1 MGSRI
6 LAVFAI
12 VFVGIAFGLVA
23 VVVFLTRGKSE
34 FWVDKKLRVGGMLL
48 TLSSIIGGASGCG
61 VFQPTCYDTAR
72 PPEQGEPEVMCYDV
86 AYEPYRFDLK
96 TISNNPTLTL
106 TGEKQG
112 EDGKFFY
119 KLTPKDS
126 DVEFAKGAIEMDTT
140 GKFTIATGKKATPGS
155 YELHLTEGA
164 LDGDNSQYVTTITF
178 AIKDDNK
185 Q

>member
-1 MGSRI
+1 MGNKI
-6 LAVFAI
+6 LAIIAI

-23 VVVFLTRGKSE
+23 VVVFLTRGRSE
-34 FWVDKKLRVGGMLL
+34 FWVDKKLKVGGLLL

-72 PPEQGEPEVMCYDV
+72 PPDTGEPEVMCYDV
-86 AYEPYRFDLK
+86 AYEPYRFDLGK
-96 TISNNPTLTL
+96 ISNTPTLTI
-106 TGEKQG
+106 TGEKRG

-119 KLTPKDS
+119 KITPKDS
-126 DVEFAKGAIEMDTT
+126 EVEFAKGAIELDTT

-164 LDGDNSQYVTTITF
+164 LYGDNCQYVTTITF

>member
-12 VFVGIAFGLVA
+12 VFVGIAFALVA
-23 VVVFLTRGKSE
+23 AVVFVTRGRSK

-61 VFQPTCYDTAR
+61 IFQPTCYDTAR
-72 PPEQGEPEVMCYDV
+72 PPDTGEPEVMCYDV
-86 AYEPYRFDLK
+86 AYEPYRFDLGK
-96 TISNNPTLTL
+96 VSNTPTLTI
-106 TGEKQG
+106 TGEKRG

-119 KLTPKDS
+119 KITPKDS

-155 YELHLTEGA
+155 YELQFTEGA

-178 AIKDDNK
+178 DVKDDTK
-185 Q
+185 

>member
-12 VFVGIAFGLVA
+12 AFVGIAFGLVA
-23 VVVFLTRGKSE
+23 VVVFLTRGRSE
-34 FWVDKKLRVGGMLL
+34 FWVDKKLKVGGMLL

-72 PPEQGEPEVMCYDV
+72 PPDTGEPEVTCYDV
-86 AYEPYRFDLK
+86 AYEPYRFDLGK
-96 TISNNPTLTL
+96 ISNTPTLTI
-106 TGEKQG
+106 TGEKRG

-119 KLTPKDS
+119 KITPKDS
-126 DVEFAKGAIEMDTT
+126 EVEFAKGAIELDTT
-140 GKFTIATGKKATPGS
+140 GQFTIATGKKATPGS

-164 LDGDNSQYVTTITF
+164 LYGDNCQYVTTITF
-178 AIKDDNK
+178 DIKDDTK
-185 Q
+185 

>member
-23 VVVFLTRGKSE
+23 VVVFLTRGRSE
-34 FWVDKKLRVGGMLL
+34 FWVDKKLKVGGMLL

-72 PPEQGEPEVMCYDV
+72 PPDTGEPEVTCYDV
-86 AYEPYRFDLK
+86 AYEPYRFDLGK
-96 TISNNPTLTL
+96 ISNTPTLTI
-106 TGEKQG
+106 TGEKRG

-119 KLTPKDS
+119 KITPKDS
-126 DVEFAKGAIEMDTT
+126 EVEFAKGAIELDTT
-140 GKFTIATGKKATPGS
+140 GQFTIATGKKATPGS

-164 LDGDNSQYVTTITF
+164 LYGDNCQYVTTITF
-178 AIKDDNK
+178 DIKDDTK
-185 Q
+185 

>member
-23 VVVFLTRGKSE
+23 VVVFLTRGRSE
-34 FWVDKKLRVGGMLL
+34 FWVDKKLKVGGMLL

-72 PPEQGEPEVMCYDV
+72 PPDTGEPEVTCYDV
-86 AYEPYRFDLK
+86 AYEPYSFSISK
-96 TISNNPTLTL
+96 ISNTPTLTI
-106 TGEKQG
+106 TGEKRG

-119 KLTPKDS
+119 KITPKDS
-126 DVEFAKGAIEMDTT
+126 EVEFAKGAIELDTT

-164 LDGDNSQYVTTITF
+164 LYGDNCQYVTTITF
-178 AIKDDNK
+178 DIKDDTK
-185 Q
+185 

>member
-23 VVVFLTRGKSE
+23 VVVFLTRGRSE
-34 FWVDKKLRVGGMLL
+34 FWVDKKLKVGGMLL

-72 PPEQGEPEVMCYDV
+72 PPDTGEPEVTCYDV
-86 AYEPYRFDLK
+86 AYEPYRFDLGK
-96 TISNNPTLTL
+96 ISNTPTLTI
-106 TGEKQG
+106 TGEKRG

-119 KLTPKDS
+119 KITPKDS
-126 DVEFAKGAIEMDTT
+126 EVEFAKGAIELDTT

-164 LDGDNSQYVTTITF
+164 LYGDNCQYVTTITF
-178 AIKDDNK
+178 DIKDNTK
-185 Q
+185 